1 MRLLLRLPTLAI
13 YDEYLLLYFGS
24 ISQSELRQGEGESL
38 NGIQRCPEVQMEPI
52 FADLSELANDG
63 VDVVGRHEL
72 EVLHTGHA
80 YAPLEI
86 QAVISL
92 LEDGILGMRN
102 DKKSTKSQTGVRTR
116 VISDWV
122 QVWGARQNMCTL
134 EWKS

>member
-1 MRLLLRLPTLAI
+1 M
-13 YDEYLLLYFGS
+13 
-24 ISQSELRQGEGESL
+24 

-72 EVLHTGHA
+72 EILHTGHA
-80 YAPLEI
+80 HTSLEI
-86 QAVISL
+86 QAVIPL

-102 DKKSTKSQTGVRTR
+102 DKKSTKSQARVRTG

-122 QVWGARQNMCTL
+122 QVWGARQDVCTL